1 MFFLTYENWYEI
13 VFDISF
19 SKTPHKKRTLRTSH
33 FKKHKKTVFS
43 FFFIIFFSTFLY
55 YAQKLKI
62 KTKVE
67 IENWKTLIFQMPY
80 KMPPTSHIYIS
91 NLSDLHFSQSKKL
104 TCFKSFVVSV
114 DLSLTKSRQII
125 FWIWPFIFYII
136 ILIVAVYAP
145 ICTIMLSASSKYS
158 FSEGFAFAFLCL
170 LNYIKVFIRHNKE
183 STLVSWGNS
192 FGYDSHWLTLLLFDH

>member
-43 FFFIIFFSTFLY
+43 FFFIIFFSSFLY

-114 DLSLTKSRQII
+114 DLSLTKST
-125 FWIWPFIFYII
+125 PDH
-136 ILIVAVYAP
+136 
-145 ICTIMLSASSKYS
+145 
-158 FSEGFAFAFLCL
+158 FL
-170 LNYIKVFIRHNKE
+170 
-183 STLVSWGNS
+183 
-192 FGYDSHWLTLLLFDH
+192 DLTLYFLYNHPNCCSLCTNLHHNAFSFVQV